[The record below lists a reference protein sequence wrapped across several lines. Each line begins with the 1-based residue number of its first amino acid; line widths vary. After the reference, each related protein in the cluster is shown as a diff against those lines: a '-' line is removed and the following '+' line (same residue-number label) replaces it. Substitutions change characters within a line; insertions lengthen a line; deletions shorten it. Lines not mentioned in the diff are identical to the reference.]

1 MFSSLPA
8 PSPAP
13 QLVAMRIEVGTRAVA
28 YDDTGEGQPVVFV
41 HGFPHHRKLWA
52 PQLRALSAH
61 SRVIAPD
68 LPGFGESDMPE
79 RFSIDA
85 WADGLARFLDALG
98 IERAIIAGLSMGGY
112 ITLAF
117 WRLHQDRA
125 VALILADTRAGADS
139 EEGKQKRRETIE
151 LARRE
156 GPTAVA
162 RTLLPGMVGK
172 STRDRE
178 PSVVATMRAMLESA
192 SVDSIVGASEAMMN
206 RADATSSLATIDVPT
221 LIVAGEEDVLT
232 PPRESQAM
240 HAAISGSR
248 LEIIPAAGHVSNI
261 ERPAAFNQVVSEFLA
276 EL

>member
-1 MFSSLPA
+1 
-8 PSPAP
+8 
-13 QLVAMRIEVGTRAVA
+13 
-28 YDDTGEGQPVVFV
+28 
-41 HGFPHHRKLWA
+41 
-52 PQLRALSAH
+52 
-61 SRVIAPD
+61 
-68 LPGFGESDMPE
+68 MPE
-79 RFSIDA
+79 RFGIDA

-98 IERAIIAGLSMGGY
+98 IERTIIAGLSMGGY

-117 WRLHQDRA
+117 WRLHPARA
-125 VALILADTRAGADS
+125 AALILADTRAGADS
-139 EEGKQKRRETIE
+139 EEGKQKRRATIE

-172 STRDRE
+172 STRERE

-192 SVDSIVGASEAMMN
+192 SVDSIVGASEAMMH

-221 LIVAGEEDVLT
+221 LIVVGEEDVLT
-232 PPRESQAM
+232 PPNESQAM